1 MRYLRTFL
9 KLIIAF
15 VLGAL
20 LATFVTLT
28 AVSYYAV
35 EHLTLATPLAPAKPT
50 SKKET
55 DPEAVPEDT
64 WINANILDVIRVGD
78 QYASELNQFDE
89 LKTEISSHKS
99 PPLCEIICSGS
110 SFDKDRMLEE
120 RTPYMRNF
128 YRQNGARALQ
138 DPTFQLKMRELSILS
153 EMFPTSF
160 RSVWM
165 DVEKKREAN
174 PTLTQKLSWSL
185 KFEMAA
191 LSELPGLQ
199 NKWDELKKESDRIQ
213 GFRDIIQS
221 CQKGLRPAKD
231 LRAECDR
238 L

>member
-35 EHLTLATPLAPAKPT
+35 EHLTLATPLTPAKPA
-50 SKKET
+50 SKKEA
-55 DPEAVPEDT
+55 DPEAVPQDT

-89 LKTEISSHKS
+89 LKTELSSHKS
-99 PPLCEIICSGS
+99 PRLCETICNGS

-120 RTPYMRNF
+120 RTPYLRNY
-128 YRQNGARALQ
+128 YRQNGAKALQ

-160 RSVWM
+160 RSVWR
-165 DVEKKREAN
+165 DVEQNRESQ
-174 PTLTQKLSWSL
+174 PRWPQKMAWSL
-185 KFEMAA
+185 RFEAAA
-191 LSELPGLQ
+191 LAELPHLPE
-199 NKWDELKKESDRIQ
+199 KWDELKKESDRIQ
-213 GFRDIIQS
+213 SFRELIQS
-221 CQKGLRPAKD
+221 CQKGLRPAKE
-231 LRAECDR
+231 LRAECEH